1 MMLEAVKDRTSCAQ
15 SLGRCQVGD
24 LIATAWQPMRMVV
37 FIVIVIIVIIVI
49 YKSIYKAYPR
59 LS

>member
-1 MMLEAVKDRTSCAQ
+1 MMLEAIKDHTSRAQ

-24 LIATAWQPMRMVV
+24 LIATAWQPMRMV
-37 FIVIVIIVIIVI
+37 IVIVIGIIVKNF
-49 YKSIYKAYPR
+49 KSIYKAYPR

>member
-1 MMLEAVKDRTSCAQ
+1 MMLEAIKDHTSRAQ

-24 LIATAWQPMRMVV
+24 LIATAWQPMRMV
-37 FIVIVIIVIIVI
+37 IVIVIVIGIIVNNF
-49 YKSIYKAYPR
+49 KSIYKAYPR